1 MPRLY
6 HLLCLIL
13 ICALQTACAS
23 TKFNVLEI
31 NSLASQTSGTGEFEG
46 LEYMAKRAPITATK
60 RINIIFLHGIGISKA
75 YDLTIKEK
83 AVSSL
88 CGRDETDEDRTRLN
102 HIYIKRPNPKSFG
115 TSIPGRNLELDSL
128 VCMDKQ
134 VLPVGNNLEY
144 VIYRIFWELKA

>member
-1 MPRLY
+1 MSLLKKQVIKKCLMDLLSEPDKMPRLY

-60 RINIIFLHGIGISKA
+60 RINIIFLHGIGWVENPLVSIIFISK
-75 YDLTIKEK
+75 DPIQNHLEHQFQGEI
-83 AVSSL
+83 SNWILL
-88 CGRDETDEDRTRLN
+88 CVWTNKFYPLAMT
-102 HIYIKRPNPKSFG
+102 
-115 TSIPGRNLELDSL
+115 
-128 VCMDKQ
+128 
-134 VLPVGNNLEY
+134 
-144 VIYRIFWELKA
+144 